1 MNVEVARLK
10 LERIIQVIKKYRL
23 ILRFLLI
30 GGNNAFASF
39 IFYVLFIKVLGAEHY
54 QISLLASWCFSS
66 FLTFILQ
73 KLLVFKTKG
82 NWLKEYK
89 RFLLSWFI
97 GYCLNAVSLA
107 ITVHWLAMHVILS
120 QLIAL
125 SVITLTT
132 FLLFKFYAFNI
143 KNREE

>member
-1 MNVEVARLK
+1 MDIEAARLK
-10 LERIIQVIKKYRL
+10 IDKVTGVIKKYRL
-23 ILRFLLI
+23 LLRFLLI

-39 IFYVLFIKVLGAEHY
+39 LFYVLFIKILGAEHY

-66 FLTFILQ
+66 FLSFILQ
-73 KLLVFKTKG
+73 KMLVFKTKG

-97 GYCLNAVSLA
+97 GYCLNAVTLA
-107 ITVHWLAMHVILS
+107 IAMHWLVLHPIIS

-125 SVITLTT
+125 SVTTITT
-132 FLLFKFYAFNI
+132 FLLFKYFAF
-143 KNREE
+143 RH